1 MNVNLL
7 IAFFAVSSSMLYA
20 QSMSKQIEREIDLFA
35 LNIDSKP
42 EVAFY
47 HIDKA
52 YKQSV
57 ALQQDSLIARSLY
70 NLGYYYYLQ
79 NNRYLSKVN
88 CNQAIAY
95 SRKIKYYKILASS
108 YNQLGMLAADMDK
121 FDESLKYYLISLK
134 IADVGKLPEIKSK
147 ILLNLGN
154 LYLFQKDTLKGLE
167 YYEQNIIYAKK
178 NGLDE
183 ELAKGYIT
191 VAMIH
196 AASDKAKTLKFY
208 QNALRIVQKNS
219 DFATA
224 FIIHTNLSNFYLDS
238 SSKEDVE
245 KAFKHIQESAKIQR
259 ILKDDT
265 LLFFVYFNFGGYY
278 LTKKLFDQALVYY
291 QKALFLSSKNI
302 NSDQKLNLYKYISI
316 VYTCK
321 NDYKSAYSFQE
332 KYKNLNDSIFTIN
345 KNIAFHEIQTKYEVE
360 KKNLKIDLLNKEKII
375 ERSKKQTF
383 IFISIAITIGL
394 LILTIF
400 YRNKNKLQKI
410 INEKE
415 QELFLQ
421 EKIKLENEHEI
432 DRILGVLEGQATERD
447 RIASE
452 IHDGIGGELA
462 GIKLYLSRINASI
475 NNENIL
481 VVINRLTGLFQEL
494 RNISHNLSS
503 NFLKDKDFN
512 IVLLDLKKEY
522 ENRNEFEMDIVIYP
536 EDTFK
541 DLTETLKHHLYRI
554 IQELLTNISK
564 HAKAKKV
571 AITITQHEDF
581 INIIVEDDG
590 IGFKTTNTSGIGLK
604 NIQDRLKSF
613 HGTLN
618 IESLVSKG
626 SFIIIDIPLQIK

>member
-1 MNVNLL
+1 
-7 IAFFAVSSSMLYA
+7 MLYA

-121 FDESLKYYLISLK
+121 FDQSLKYYLSSLE
-134 IADVGKLPEIKSK
+134 IVDVGKLPELKSK
-147 ILLNLGN
+147 VLLNLGN
-154 LYLFQKDTLKGLE
+154 LYMFQKDTLKGLE
-167 YYEQNIIYAKK
+167 YYEQNIINAKK
-178 NGLDE
+178 NGLYN

-191 VAMIH
+191 VAMIY
-196 AASDKAKTLKFY
+196 ATSDKAKTLNFY

-224 FIIHTNLSNFYLDS
+224 FIIHTNMSNFYLDS
-238 SSKEDVE
+238 PRKEDVK
-245 KAFKHIQESAKIQR
+245 KAYKHIQESAKIQR

-278 LTKKLFDQALVYY
+278 LTKKQFDQALVYY

-302 NSDQKLNLYKYISI
+302 TSDQKLNLYKYIST
-316 VYTCK
+316 VYTYK

-375 ERSKKQTF
+375 ERSKKQTV
-383 IFISIAITIGL
+383 IFISLAITIGL
-394 LILTIF
+394 LILTFF

-541 DLTETLKHHLYRI
+541 DLKETLKHHLYRI
-554 IQELLTNISK
+554 IQELLANISK

-613 HGTLN
+613 HGTLT